1 VLRPIQGGYIAGGRV
16 PSANVSH
23 TQATSAHVRIG
34 TPPCVAAPSHSRIG
48 VPSAHAQASPADKSG
63 PDLLEGAR
71 AQAGATTTAVTK
83 VARALYAATDE
94 GRPDLLGGA

>member
-1 VLRPIQGGYIAGGRV
+1 VVESLPLTSPTPKLHQPTSGSGHHHAWLLHLTAGLGYLLR
-16 PSANVSH
+16 
-23 TQATSAHVRIG
+23 
-34 TPPCVAAPSHSRIG
+34 TPRPA
-48 VPSAHAQASPADKSG
+48 PADKSG